1 MLIYNTLG
9 GMNRQDMNFYLE
21 NEPEMKD
28 VLLQLSKESG
38 HRFVDD
44 PLPEVYWLGGDHAEE
59 LREVFENI
67 FVINP

>member
-1 MLIYNTLG
+1 MLIYNSLG

-28 VLLQLSKESG
+28 VLLQLRKESG

-44 PLPEVYWLGGDHAEE
+44 PLQEIYWLAGDHAEE
-59 LREVFENI
+59 LKEVFENI

>member
-1 MLIYNTLG
+1 
-9 GMNRQDMNFYLE
+9 MNFYME

-28 VLLQLSKESG
+28 VLLQLRKESG

-44 PLPEVYWLGGDHAEE
+44 PLQEIYWLAGDHAEE
-59 LREVFENI
+59 LKEVFENI